1 MKLIKESY
9 KLVSGEAVRSA
20 TLMIQFFLFT
30 IVICL
35 ILGRIECSLKL
46 EARIKDAG
54 LYNAVHFYP
63 NWTFRLEQPD
73 INSVFPEDLRPIG
86 LKTLA
91 AFSNNGNNI
100 YTLNVYDN
108 NYWKLIKYDLSKGR
122 RLKDGAVNEAVISA
136 DLAALYRVG
145 DVVELEYGKP
155 SQSIK
160 LLVVGVLAEKEQMLS
175 TATGGSGNSLESMF
189 KVPDNTF
196 FTSRLSDENGNE
208 PRYFNYPGG
217 FIYNE
222 RGHSCENIN
231 DKYKSFGTF
240 MAVKDIVKNSYEE
253 KDGIIKYYGM
263 FALIIL
269 TISLLGISINNLYT
283 LRLNEKNFAVYYLS
297 GLTLTGFT
305 KILAV
310 RAFILCALP
319 VAGALCIVISVVR
332 MNFVGD
338 VVFSMKYCIYAF
350 IFSVA
355 VSLTTS
361 LPLYR
366 KLKYTEPAKL
376 FKTGV

>member
-217 FIYNE
+217 FIYNTQ
-222 RGHSCENIN
+222 GFSCEQLNHT
-231 DKYKSFGTF
+231 YESVGEF
-240 MAVKDIVKNSYEE
+240 MAVKDIVENSYQE
-253 KDGIIKYYGM
+253 KDNIVRYYGV

-269 TISLLGISINNLYT
+269 IISVLGISINNLYT
-283 LRLNEKNFAVYYLS
+283 LRLNEKAFAIYYLS

-305 KILAV
+305 KILFI
-310 RAFILCALP
+310 RAFIICALP
-319 VAGALCIVISVVR
+319 VAGALCIFVSAVK
-332 MNFVGD
+332 MNFIGD
-338 VVFSMKYCIYAF
+338 VVFSMKYSVGAF
-350 IFSVA
+350 VFAAA
-355 VSLTTS
+355 VSLITS